1 MLYETQTSGSGH
13 ALLKLA
19 HVLLDTDEGLNEEQ
33 YLALRD
39 FVFEQLGR
47 TPEMCDLFEHVDAT
61 DGRFYITGNQ

>member
-1 MLYETQTSGSGH
+1 M
-13 ALLKLA
+13 
-19 HVLLDTDEGLNEEQ
+19 LLDTDEGLNEEQ

-61 DGRFYITGNQ
+61 DGRFYIAGNQ